1 MEIPEE
7 MLLLIDRCSV
17 SKTYR
22 QSLHFV
28 FPLAPPKKF
37 IWLIRVLPV
46 NVNLLTV
53 FVSHFLN
60 YVSIHSQFTVET
72 NDA

>member
-17 SKTYR
+17 SKTSR

-28 FPLAPPKKF
+28 FPLAPPPQKVHLADQSASCKLESF
-37 IWLIRVLPV
+37 DSFCISFPKLCV
-46 NVNLLTV
+46 N
-53 FVSHFLN
+53 S
-60 YVSIHSQFTVET
+60 
-72 NDA
+72 